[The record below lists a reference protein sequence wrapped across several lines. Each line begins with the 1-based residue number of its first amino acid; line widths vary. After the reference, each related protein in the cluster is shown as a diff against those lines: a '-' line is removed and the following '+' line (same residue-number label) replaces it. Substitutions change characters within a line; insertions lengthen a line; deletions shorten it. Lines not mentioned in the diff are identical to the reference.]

1 LNSSCESG
9 DELLQRRAIASAF
22 IGAERLDKIDEFDD
36 PPLIM
41 RISRSLI
48 MSLAICTKHCAEQG
62 RASYCS
68 SVHHEA
74 AACSPNLDA
83 RRSQHAA
90 ALDGRRKYCRLR
102 PARGCW
108 WQERRALRVCIA
120 LSGMGALKIVNL
132 PAEGEAFLEQYA

>member
-1 LNSSCESG
+1 
-9 DELLQRRAIASAF
+9 
-22 IGAERLDKIDEFDD
+22 
-36 PPLIM
+36 
-41 RISRSLI
+41 
-48 MSLAICTKHCAEQG
+48 MSLTILRNYADFSIADHEFGDLHEALCGAG